1 MKLLVAKY
9 LGFCTGVNRAY
20 KLALATAARGL
31 PVYML
36 GYLVHNQKI
45 IDELKEKGINSVKN
59 LSEIPST
66 ATGFLIISAHG
77 VSPEVLEKATKTG
90 LTIIDTTCPWV
101 KKPQTMAQKLV
112 EEGYHVVIIG
122 DKNHAEVLGI
132 LGWAKGLPAG
142 RQGKAQV
149 IEDIKDVKK
158 VRFHERIGVLA
169 QTTQSAKHFEDMVNA
184 LSAKTNELKVCN
196 TICEATS
203 RMQRSAVDVA
213 KRSEVMLII
222 GDRKSANTRRLKE
235 LCEETGALTYQI
247 ESADDLD
254 LNLLKGFDV
263 IGLTAG
269 ASTPAFIIDGVIN
282 KLKGA

>member
-1 MKLLVAKY
+1 MRLLVAKY

-20 KLALATAARGL
+20 RLAVQTAKKGS

-36 GYLVHNQKI
+36 GYLVHNQKV
-45 IDELKEKGINSVKN
+45 IDELKEKGIQTVKT
-59 LSEIPST
+59 LDEIPKD
-66 ATGFLIISAHG
+66 ATGYLIISAHG
-77 VSPEVLEKATKTG
+77 VSPQVYEKASRTG
-90 LTIIDTTCPWV
+90 LKIIDTTCPWV
-101 KKPQTMAQKLV
+101 KKPQTLAKNLIG
-112 EEGYHVVIIG
+112 EGYHVVIVG

-132 LGWAKGLPAG
+132 LGWTG
-142 RQGKAQV
+142 GKAQV

-158 VRFHERIGVLA
+158 IKFHEKIGTVA
-169 QTTQSAKHFEDMVNA
+169 QTTQSSKHFEDIVNA
-184 LSAKTNELKVCN
+184 LAEKTNELKVCS

-203 RMQRSAVDVA
+203 RMQRSAIDVA
-213 KRSEVMLII
+213 RRSEVMLVI

-247 ESADDLD
+247 ESAEDLN
-254 LNLLKGFDV
+254 LNLLKGFDT

-269 ASTPAFIIDGVIN
+269 ASTPAYIIDGVIQ

>member
-20 KLALATAARGL
+20 KLALATAKKGL

-36 GYLVHNQKI
+36 GYLVHNQKV
-45 IDELKEKGINSVKN
+45 IDELREKGIISVKN
-59 LSEIPST
+59 LSEIPVIEK
-66 ATGFLIISAHG
+66 GFLIISAHG
-77 VSPEVLEKATKTG
+77 VSPEALEKASKTG

-132 LGWAKGLPAG
+132 LGWAKG
-142 RQGKAQV
+142 KAQV

-158 VRFHERIGVLA
+158 VKFHDRIGVLA

-184 LSAKTNELKVCN
+184 LAVKTNELKVCN

-213 KRSEVMLII
+213 KRSEVMLVI

-247 ESADDLD
+247 ESAEDLD
-254 LNLLKGFDV
+254 LNLLKGFDT

-269 ASTPAFIIDGVIN
+269 ASTPAFVIDGVIS